1 MGAGGMMLQHTT
13 PMEAFFAV
21 YVFIFSLIAMLG
33 ANPTYNYDFFFDY
46 KLYLFCLTMY
56 LSPIQY
62 WIVWNYPKKVMAWG
76 DKLGLNGVE
85 LCHYVVLFVKQAEF
99 FSYVFFI
106 DGGRVSDFF
115 YTGYEARRFDLV
127 VLISLVTGQ
136 CLVWAVY
143 YRIGVDGVNYGAQM
157 ERPIPWVFGFP
168 FNTGTRHPQYI
179 GCVLAW
185 ISLFTLVTRTEDTG
199 KLVVACWAVCTSY
212 WLSGEVEVEEPP
224 ESPDMPRT
232 PGKKGATKRS

>member
-1 MGAGGMMLQHTT
+1 MLKYTT

-21 YVFIFSLIAMLG
+21 YIFVFSLVMVIG
-33 ANPTYNYDFFFDY
+33 ASPSYNYDFFYDY
-46 KLYLFCLTMY
+46 KLYVFCLTMY

-62 WIVWNYPKKVMAWG
+62 WIVWNYPKTVMQWAAN
-76 DKLGLNGVE
+76 LRLESGVA
-85 LCHYVVLFVKQAEF
+85 LCHYVVLMVKHGEYLAYCWFVN
-99 FSYVFFI
+99 
-106 DGGRVSDFF
+106 GGRVYDLIIEHK
-115 YTGYEARRFDLV
+115 YERRAFDELV
-127 VLISLVTGQ
+127 LLALVAGQ

-143 YRIGVDGVNYGAQM
+143 WRIGVDGVNYGAQM

-185 ISLFTLVTRTEDTG
+185 ISLFTLTTRSEDLG
-199 KLVVACWAVCTSY
+199 KLVVASWAVCTSY

-224 ESPDMPRT
+224 ESPSSPRVT
-232 PGKKGATKRS
+232 RSVKKRQ

>member
-1 MGAGGMMLQHTT
+1 MLVKHYMWDL
-13 PMEAFFAV
+13 PCALARP
-21 YVFIFSLIAMLG
+21 I
-33 ANPTYNYDFFFDY
+33 
-46 KLYLFCLTMY
+46 YLPL
-56 LSPIQY
+56 Q
-62 WIVWNYPKKVMAWG
+62 WG

-157 ERPIPWVFGFP
+157 VRSDSSQRALSYSRPF
-168 FNTGTRHPQYI
+168 H
-179 GCVLAW
+179 L
-185 ISLFTLVTRTEDTG
+185 
-199 KLVVACWAVCTSY
+199 
-212 WLSGEVEVEEPP
+212 LSV
-224 ESPDMPRT
+224 
-232 PGKKGATKRS
+232 